1 MDIQS
6 LLKSKEM
13 YIGLAVGLI
22 LAKTVLKRTLQR
34 F

>member
-1 MDIQS
+1 MDFQT

-13 YIGLAVGLI
+13 YIGLAVGII
-22 LAKTVLKRTLQR
+22 LSKTLLKNALRR